1 MFHLQLPVLILL
13 YLFFILNHSILC
25 FSGNFPTPNSPYDNI
40 ANYDYPISIPLAPK
54 QRKIVFGRVNTVAT
68 VVTILLALLNIV
80 VYKLRKLQESSFYE
94 QFNVPQG
101 QLCRRFLLNDI
112 LLATNHFDDALV
124 IGQGGF
130 GKVYKGVIDNGTITV
145 AIKRLNRTSR
155 QGAPEFWTEV
165 EMLSKFRHSHLVSL
179 IGYCNNCNEMI
190 LVYEYMIQGTLA
202 DHLHKIGKN
211 VNNNSSLSWVR
222 RLKICIGAARGLDY
236 LHTGT
241 GIQQRVIHRD
251 VKSSNI
257 LLDENWAAKIS
268 DFGLSKTG
276 PADQSCTHI
285 STNVKGTFGYLDP
298 EYFLTRRLTRKSD
311 VYAFGVVLFE
321 VLCGRRAVDVRLEEE
336 QWSLAGWAQLCVKEG
351 RLGNIVDPSLK
362 WEIFPNSLNAF
373 AQIAN
378 QCLDYSSKK
387 RPTMAEV
394 VAALESAL
402 ALQQKR
408 NSSIIEMEIFDIC
421 SSHENQENAGSSTE
435 QREVIGAG
443 TDGVCEEEQ
452 IDGINVENLES
463 RKGQQE
469 NSSNVVN
476 EEKQIDKIM
485 GLGDANIR
493 SSPAK
498 PARIVAFTKIV
509 RQFFHGTAQVTSV
522 HRTAKPPNNGKSS
535 SKNGENGNG
544 DVQQLP
550 LNLQMETRHL
560 KIFTYEELATATGN
574 FGSRLLIG
582 KGTFG
587 RVFKVWV
594 DKKTYKP
601 SKDGVGMAVA
611 VKKFDLRGFE
621 EYITWQVN
629 QLPYYPL
636 ASI

>member
-1 MFHLQLPVLILL
+1 M
-13 YLFFILNHSILC
+13 
-25 FSGNFPTPNSPYDNI
+25 
-40 ANYDYPISIPLAPK
+40 
-54 QRKIVFGRVNTVAT
+54 
-68 VVTILLALLNIV
+68 TILLALLNII

-94 QFNVPQG
+94 QFNVPHG
-101 QLCRRFLLNDI
+101 HLCRRFLLDDI

-190 LVYEYMIQGTLA
+190 LIYEYMIQGTLA
-202 DHLHKIGKN
+202 HHLHKIGEN
-211 VNNNSSLSWVR
+211 GNNNSSLPWVR

-241 GIQQRVIHRD
+241 DIQHRVIHRD

-298 EYFLTRRLTRKSD
+298 EYFLTHRLTRKSD

-321 VLCGRRAVDVRLEEE
+321 VLCGRRAVDVRLAEE

-351 RLGNIVDPSLK
+351 RVEHIIDPGLK

-408 NSSIIEMEIFDIC
+408 NSSMIEMEIFDIC
-421 SSHENQENAGSSTE
+421 GSHDNQENADSSTE

-443 TDGVCEEEQ
+443 NGVREEEQ
-452 IDGINVENLES
+452 IDGINVENLDP
-463 RKGQQE
+463 RRVQQE
-469 NSSNVVN
+469 NSSNIGN
-476 EEKQIDKIM
+476 EEMQIDEIM
-485 GLGDANIR
+485 ELDEANSR
-493 SSPAK
+493 PSPVK

-509 RQFFHGTAQVTSV
+509 RQFFHGSAQVTL
-522 HRTAKPPNNGKSS
+522 GKL
-535 SKNGENGNG
+535 KLFCPFLF
-544 DVQQLP
+544 LP
-550 LNLQMETRHL
+550 
-560 KIFTYEELATATGN
+560 
-574 FGSRLLIG
+574 
-582 KGTFG
+582 
-587 RVFKVWV
+587 RV
-594 DKKTYKP
+594 
-601 SKDGVGMAVA
+601 
-611 VKKFDLRGFE
+611 
-621 EYITWQVN
+621 
-629 QLPYYPL
+629 
-636 ASI
+636 